1 MRCLR
6 AEPFLLSSRYTYKA
20 YFRERWNEGCQ
31 DAMRLFH
38 AIKAQGYTGSYS
50 SVVRYAQRI
59 RQAQGIACERP
70 NKSTTLPKV
79 AEPQQRPL
87 TARGATWL
95 VMRRPDKCQAEHEQ
109 QITQLKD
116 QNAELADAITLTQDF
131 AELVRN
137 RQPEKLDEW
146 LARAGASSLAP
157 FRGFAKR
164 LWSDYDAVKAGVTL
178 KWSNGPVE
186 GHINRLKMVK
196 RTLFGRAKIDLLS
209 QRFLLAA

>member
-1 MRCLR
+1 MNAGQSAAFAAATGHAPATVGTLI
-6 AEPFLLSSRYTYKA
+6 AGMVLVLLFIWA
-20 YFRERWNEGCQ
+20 
-31 DAMRLFH
+31 A
-38 AIKAQGYTGSYS
+38 
-50 SVVRYAQRI
+50 
-59 RQAQGIACERP
+59 
-70 NKSTTLPKV
+70 
-79 AEPQQRPL
+79 
-87 TARGATWL
+87 WL

-109 QITQLKD
+109 QISQLKD
-116 QNAELADAITLTQDF
+116 QNAELAAAIALTQDF
-131 AELVRN
+131 TELVRN
-137 RQPEKLDEW
+137 RRPEKLDEW

-157 FRGFAKR
+157 FRRFAKR